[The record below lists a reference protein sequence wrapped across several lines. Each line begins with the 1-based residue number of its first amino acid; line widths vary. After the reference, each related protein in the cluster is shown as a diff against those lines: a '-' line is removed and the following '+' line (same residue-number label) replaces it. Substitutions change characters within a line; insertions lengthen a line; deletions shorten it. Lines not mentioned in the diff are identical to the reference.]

1 MKAIF
6 EKACGS
12 QGNNLNLPV
21 RDLAA
26 ALPFYE
32 SVLGFRVLSRGHTP
46 HNSAVLARDQVQIG
60 LAENG
65 GDPTQDGCAF
75 HVKHLEALFA
85 EFKANGLQKELS
97 EFDIEQ
103 HDGVAWRVFYVV
115 APDRLCY
122 WFGERQADRPS

>member
-65 GDPTQDGCAF
+65 GDPTQDGCGF
-75 HVKHLEALFA
+75 PVNHLHALVT
-85 EFKANGLQKELS
+85 EFKAYGLPKEIS
-97 EFDIEQ
+97 EVHIQQ
-103 HDGVAWRVFYVV
+103 HDRDAWRVF
-115 APDRLCY
+115 
-122 WFGERQADRPS
+122 